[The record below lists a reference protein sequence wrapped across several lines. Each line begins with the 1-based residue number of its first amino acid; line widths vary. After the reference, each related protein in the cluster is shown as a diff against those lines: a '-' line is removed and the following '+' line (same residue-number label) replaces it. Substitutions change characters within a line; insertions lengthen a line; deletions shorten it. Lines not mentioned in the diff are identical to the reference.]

1 MSIRT
6 ERVGSIIQRDLGN
19 ILQKEYQHDSILT
32 VTKVRMTPDLRVA
45 KVYISVYAPHRDPDD
60 IFEYIQS
67 NNAAIRKELAHKV
80 QNQLRH
86 VPELHLYK
94 DDTAEYVNRLEQLFD
109 QINKEREEKHDSE
122 NEKDSQAD
130 RE

>member
-6 ERVGSIIQRDLGN
+6 ERVGAIIQRDLGH

-45 KVYISVYAPHRDPDD
+45 KVYISIFSPQRDTDN
-60 IFEYIQS
+60 IFEYLEAHNS
-67 NNAAIRKELAHKV
+67 EIRKELASKV
-80 QNQLRH
+80 KNQLRH
-86 VPELHLYK
+86 VPELHLNK

-109 QINKEREEKHDSE
+109 KIHEERQEKYGSDDEQSE
-122 NEKDSQAD
+122 NDND
-130 RE
+130 

>member
-6 ERVGSIIQRDLGN
+6 ERVGAVIQRDLGH

-32 VTKVRMTPDLRVA
+32 VTKVRMTPDLEYA
-45 KVYISVYAPHRDPDD
+45 KVYISVYAPHRDTDE
-60 IFEYIQS
+60 IFEYLDAH
-67 NNAAIRKELAHKV
+67 NPEIRKKLAGKV

-86 VPELHLYK
+86 VPELQFYK

-109 QINKEREEKHDSE
+109 KIKEDRQERDHSDDED
-122 NEKDSQAD
+122 NEQ
-130 RE
+130 E